1 MDGAPLGHDS
11 LVGPLTG
18 APGPTPYVVRQPLLS
33 AQARNRR
40 GLSPAGDEQNSKATF
55 AHPQVPDSGLSS
67 KW

>member
-40 GLSPAGDEQNSKATF
+40 GLSPRG
-55 AHPQVPDSGLSS
+55 G
-67 KW
+67 